1 MNKRKG
7 EIDMNIQAL
16 MKQAQTLQK
25 DMQKQEEEIEKTEF
39 EGESALVK
47 VKVNGRKE
55 VLSVTIQNKETLE
68 KEDLE
73 ILEDM
78 IMVAFNNAFKK
89 VDDLREQKMSKYS
102 NMMPWLF

>member
-1 MNKRKG
+1 
-7 EIDMNIQAL
+7 MNIQAI

-47 VKVNGRKE
+47 VKVNGKKE
-55 VLSVTIQNKETLE
+55 ILSLSISNKDSLE
-68 KEDLE
+68 KDDLE

-78 IMVAFNNAFKK
+78 IVVAINNAFKK
-89 VDDLREQKMSKYS
+89 VDDLREKKMSKYS
-102 NMMPWLF
+102 NMMPGLF

>member
-1 MNKRKG
+1 
-7 EIDMNIQAL
+7 MNIQAL
-16 MKQAQTLQK
+16 MKQAQTIQK

-47 VKVNGRKE
+47 VRVNGKKE
-55 VLSVTIQNKETLE
+55 VLSVAIQNKGSLE

-78 IMVAFNNAFKK
+78 ITVAFNNAFKK
-89 VDDLREQKMSKYS
+89 VDDLREQQMSKYS
-102 NMMPWLF
+102 NMMPGLF

>member
-1 MNKRKG
+1 
-7 EIDMNIQAL
+7 MNIQAI

-47 VKVNGRKE
+47 VKVNGKKE
-55 VLSVTIQNKETLE
+55 ILSLSISNKDSLE
-68 KEDLE
+68 KDDLE

-78 IMVAFNNAFKK
+78 IVVAINNAFKK
-89 VDDLREQKMSKYS
+89 VDDLREKKMGKYS
-102 NMMPWLF
+102 NMMPGLF